1 MAFASVDNAQLAWQ
15 QLGEGPD
22 LVLVHGLATNRAF
35 WFGHAM
41 RLSQRFRVTLFDLRG
56 HGYSSTP
63 EHGYEIRRLGADI
76 LGLMDQLS
84 IPQAAL
90 IGHSYGGAAAIEAA
104 VQAPERVTAMAVLD
118 ARSLLFQPQMWL
130 HEAPDLSPFEAEIAQ
145 GTEVDWPREPQ
156 VGLRFLEVAA
166 RRCLAGQAP
175 GARDPVTPF
184 GEGRGARKA
193 ARQWLN
199 LIEQTTAWDDF
210 HRQGADIPA
219 LRSLSQPTL
228 LMYADGSRCL
238 KSGEGLRNLWPAARF
253 QLLEGAAHFFPLTH
267 AEQVVHQ
274 LFDFLAPLTL
284 TEA

>member
-1 MAFASVDNAQLAWQ
+1 MAFAEVDNAQLAWQ

-22 LVLVHGLATNRAF
+22 LILVHGLATNRAF

-41 RLSQRFRVTLFDLRG
+41 RLSQQFRVTLFDLRG
-56 HGYSSTP
+56 HGYSSMP
-63 EHGYEIRRLGADI
+63 DSGYDIRRLGADI
-76 LGLMDQLS
+76 LGVMDRLAIS
-84 IPQAAL
+84 RAAL
-90 IGHSYGGAAAIEAA
+90 VGHSYGGAAAIEAA
-104 VQAPERVTAMAVLD
+104 VQAPERVHALAVLD

-130 HEAPDLSPFEAEIAQ
+130 HETPDLSPFEAEIAD

-156 VGLRFLEVAA
+156 VGLRFLEIVA

-193 ARQWLN
+193 ARQWLD
-199 LIEQTTAWDDF
+199 LIDKTSAWDDF
-210 HRQGADIPA
+210 HRPGASVPELRA
-219 LRSLSQPTL
+219 LHLPTL

-238 KSGEGLRNLWPAARF
+238 KSGDGLRNLWPSAHF
-253 QLLEGAAHFFPLTH
+253 QTVEAAAHFFPLTH
-267 AEQVVHQ
+267 ADLVIHQV
-274 LFDFLAPLTL
+274 LDFLAPLNL